1 MLLYSFF
8 LFYNLNSYILLNSE
22 ILNQY
27 YCKHLRV
34 TFYFHHTENTVRLVG
49 WEYHHLHFVEGI
61 YKYHSI
67 RMCLAESCEKAN
79 ILIPKQQNNS
89 YSVFLTY
96 LEILQT
102 SYQCYHCSK
111 RHLKIDRINL
121 GDFKN
126 KSPSDAIL
134 QSSTISVKT
143 VNSERPWNTDGT
155 ILSTVL
161 PCFHH
166 YLVWDV
172 IPLNVLLV
180 RNHKAQ
186 TEFMYQYP
194 LVITCL
200 QQIRLLHLEI
210 PIKQKKIINIQKD
223 VEQIEYF

>member
-1 MLLYSFF
+1 
-8 LFYNLNSYILLNSE
+8 
-22 ILNQY
+22 
-27 YCKHLRV
+27 
-34 TFYFHHTENTVRLVG
+34 
-49 WEYHHLHFVEGI
+49 
-61 YKYHSI
+61 
-67 RMCLAESCEKAN
+67 MCLAESCEKAN
-79 ILIPKQQNNS
+79 ILIPKQQNDS
-89 YSVFLTY
+89 YSAFPTY
-96 LEILQT
+96 LEILWT

-143 VNSERPWNTDGT
+143 VNNDRPWNTNST

-180 RNHKAQ
+180 INHKAQ

-200 QQIRLLHLEI
+200 QQIRLLHPEVT
-210 PIKQKKIINIQKD
+210 IKQKKIYKCSERRGTNRIFLKD
-223 VEQIEYF
+223 ALYSHGTFILIGILTKKQQTHARTEHSWSEP